1 MSSDNHLSSDSC
13 CPEGCLSLYLRVKSS
28 SCLLVQFLLKL
39 LVCPSFFQGTCA
51 MPAATLE
58 SITTG
63 WSPSALRCIKY
74 FGHNAGNHPLEE
86 SQTCSS
92 LKCFFFFFL
101 WEKHPCLSYLILFHP
116 KLTCFYLTQK
126 FCSFISLSHFD
137 LCECPYLGSHLIGR
151 MDLFTCFI
159 TVECYKDPE
168 KWPACCYGPL
178 AVFWDGQ
185 TSRSL
190 LGGKVCCVLVDGC
203 LTVLQNQVTFYS
215 ASHKTILSLLQ
226 LKQKVQEH
234 I

>member
-28 SCLLVQFLLKL
+28 SCFLVQLLLKL

-92 LKCFFFFFL
+92 LKCFFFFLFMG
-101 WEKHPCLSYLILFHP
+101 EASMSLILDFVSS
-116 KLTCFYLTQK
+116 KVNLLLFNLEVLFFY
-126 FCSFISLSHFD
+126 FPFSF
-137 LCECPYLGSHLIGR
+137 
-151 MDLFTCFI
+151 
-159 TVECYKDPE
+159 
-168 KWPACCYGPL
+168 W
-178 AVFWDGQ
+178 
-185 TSRSL
+185 
-190 LGGKVCCVLVDGC
+190 LV
-203 LTVLQNQVTFYS
+203 
-215 ASHKTILSLLQ
+215 
-226 LKQKVQEH
+226 
-234 I
+234 